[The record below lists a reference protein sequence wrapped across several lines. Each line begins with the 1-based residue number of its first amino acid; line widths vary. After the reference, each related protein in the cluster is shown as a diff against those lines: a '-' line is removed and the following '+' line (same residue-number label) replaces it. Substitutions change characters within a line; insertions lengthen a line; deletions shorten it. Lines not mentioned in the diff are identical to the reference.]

1 MNVTPIS
8 MQMVV
13 PQSTEAGQVQHNLNQ
28 AGALQQ
34 SFENVRQKEDARLK
48 QQQVRNK
55 DNPEDGRIKDDPE
68 HRNKGSYAGAGETA
82 PGSRKRKKSRSW
94 SFSPETHPGDSSWI
108 SSIRGNKYEAGGSF
122 H

>member
-34 SFENVRQKEDARLK
+34 SFEDVRQKEDARLK

-68 HRNKGSYAGAGETA
+68 HRNKGSYAGGRRKGGGQEEEAEEQKLELFA
-82 PGSRKRKKSRSW
+82 RDPSRGH
-94 SFSPETHPGDSSWI
+94 FLD
-108 SSIRGNKYEAGGSF
+108 IRY
-122 H
+122 

>member
-34 SFENVRQKEDARLK
+34 AFEDVRQKEDARLK

-55 DNPEDGRIKDDPE
+55 DNPEDGKIKDDHE
-68 HRNKGSYAGAGETA
+68 HRNKGSYAG
-82 PGSRKRKKSRSW
+82 SRRGRQAEAEEEEPQLELFARDPSRGQ
-94 SFSPETHPGDSSWI
+94 FLD
-108 SSIRGNKYEAGGSF
+108 IRY
-122 H
+122 

>member
-13 PQSTEAGQVQHNLNQ
+13 PQATEAGQVQHNLNQ

-34 SFENVRQKEDARLK
+34 SFEDVRQKEDARLK

-68 HRNKGSYAGAGETA
+68 HRNKGSYAGGRRRARGQEEGEEEQKLELFA
-82 PGSRKRKKSRSW
+82 RDPSRGQ
-94 SFSPETHPGDSSWI
+94 FLN
-108 SSIRGNKYEAGGSF
+108 IRY
-122 H
+122 

>member
-1 MNVTPIS
+1 MNVTPLS

-34 SFENVRQKEDARLK
+34 SFENVKQKEDARLR

-55 DNPEDGRIKDDPE
+55 DNPEDGRINDDPE
-68 HRNKGSYAGAGETA
+68 HRNKGSYT
-82 PGSRKRKKSRSW
+82 GSRRKNLPQGEEEEPPMEIFARDPSRGQ
-94 SFSPETHPGDSSWI
+94 FLDI
-108 SSIRGNKYEAGGSF
+108 KY
-122 H
+122 

>member
-34 SFENVRQKEDARLK
+34 SFEDVRQKEDARLK

-68 HRNKGSYAGAGETA
+68 HRNKGSYAGGRRNGARQQEEEEEPKLELFA
-82 PGSRKRKKSRSW
+82 RDPSRGQ
-94 SFSPETHPGDSSWI
+94 FLDI
-108 SSIRGNKYEAGGSF
+108 KY
-122 H
+122 

>member
-1 MNVTPIS
+1 MMNVTPIS

-34 SFENVRQKEDARLK
+34 YFENVRQKEDARLK

-55 DNPEDGRIKDDPE
+55 DNPEDGRINDDPE
-68 HRNKGSYAGAGETA
+68 HRNKGSYAG
-82 PGSRKRKKSRSW
+82 SRRRGARQEEEEEPKLELFARDPSRGQ
-94 SFSPETHPGDSSWI
+94 FLDI
-108 SSIRGNKYEAGGSF
+108 KY
-122 H
+122 

>member
-1 MNVTPIS
+1 MNVTPLS

-34 SFENVRQKEDARLK
+34 SFENVRQKEDAKLK

-55 DNPEDGRIKDDPE
+55 DNPEDGRINDDPE
-68 HRNKGSYAGAGETA
+68 HRNKGSYAGGRR
-82 PGSRKRKKSRSW
+82 GSRPGEEAEDEEQQVELFARDPSRGQ
-94 SFSPETHPGDSSWI
+94 FLD
-108 SSIRGNKYEAGGSF
+108 IRY
-122 H
+122 

>member
-1 MNVTPIS
+1 MMNVTPIS

-55 DNPEDGRIKDDPE
+55 DNPEDGRINDDPE
-68 HRNKGSYAGAGETA
+68 HRNKGSYAG
-82 PGSRKRKKSRSW
+82 SRGRGARQEEEEEPKLEIFARDPSRGQ
-94 SFSPETHPGDSSWI
+94 FLDI
-108 SSIRGNKYEAGGSF
+108 KY
-122 H
+122 

>member
-1 MNVTPIS
+1 MSMNVTPLS

-34 SFENVRQKEDARLK
+34 AFEDVRQKEDARLK

-68 HRNKGSYAGAGETA
+68 HRNKGSYESRRNGARQEA
-82 PGSRKRKKSRSW
+82 EEEEPKLELFARDPSRGQ
-94 SFSPETHPGDSSWI
+94 FLD
-108 SSIRGNKYEAGGSF
+108 IRY
-122 H
+122 

>member
-1 MNVTPIS
+1 MWELMNVTPIS

-34 SFENVRQKEDARLK
+34 AFEDVRQKEDAKLK

-55 DNPEDGRIKDDPE
+55 DNPEDGKIKDEPE
-68 HRNKGSYAGAGETA
+68 HRNKGSYASGRRGAREEEPEEDEPQMERFA
-82 PGSRKRKKSRSW
+82 RDPSRGQ
-94 SFSPETHPGDSSWI
+94 FLD
-108 SSIRGNKYEAGGSF
+108 IRY
-122 H
+122 